1 MDWTIFWTLFFGGGK
16 ADHRHLGVG
25 GMQSINIQGGMV
37 GRLLLLREG
46 WRTNYSTQGGV
57 GGLCMSNYYF
67 LLWSVHLIIQ
77 IVLSGFSTDYSY
89 VKIFVLGRSV
99 YFILVMRMRNWHL
112 NTGL

>member
-1 MDWTIFWTLFFGGGK
+1 
-16 ADHRHLGVG
+16 
-25 GMQSINIQGGMV
+25 MQSISIQGGMV

-112 NTGL
+112 TLDYNCY